1 MKNLLILVIVTGLAF
16 ISCKKARTCDCEL
29 SSNFPGMPVYP
40 TVNPTPKLSKKDA
53 EKYCDKQDYS
63 YTETD
68 STSGFSITF
77 QYDCELRD

>member
-1 MKNLLILVIVTGLAF
+1 MKNLMFLAIVSGLVF
-16 ISCKKARTCDCEL
+16 SSCKKTRTCDCEL
-29 SSNFPGMPVYP
+29 SSTFPGIPVYP
-40 TVNPTPKLSKKDA
+40 TVNQTPKLSKKDA

-68 STSGFSITF
+68 STFGFSVTF